1 MIKNFVILSQNLGIV
16 DDGCACRMA
25 YGHCIIKNMKISNK
39 DVEHV
44 AKLAR
49 LGLSEDEKRSLTEQ
63 LTKILGYAET
73 INKLDT
79 KNVPPTSHAIPMK
92 NVYRQDKVVAF
103 ENVKDITANA
113 PDSEDNMFSVP
124 KIME

>member
-1 MIKNFVILSQNLGIV
+1 MIWHHS
-16 DDGCACRMA
+16 
-25 YGHCIIKNMKISNK
+25 IIKSMKVTVK

-49 LGLSEDEKRSLTEQ
+49 LGMTDDEKNLFTEQ
-63 LTKILGYAET
+63 LSRILEYAET

-79 KNVPPTSHAIPMK
+79 KNVSPTSHAIPMK
-92 NVYRQDKVVAF
+92 NVFREDIAVPFKDL
-103 ENVKDITANA
+103 KDIIRNA
-113 PDSEDNMFSVP
+113 PSEASNMFSVP

>member
-1 MIKNFVILSQNLGIV
+1 MPLMYNQT
-16 DDGCACRMA
+16 MA
-25 YGHCIIKNMKISNK
+25 VTIK

-49 LGLSEDEKRSLTEQ
+49 LGLSEKEKETLVKQ
-63 LTKILGYAET
+63 LSAILDYAET

-79 KNVPPTSHAIPMK
+79 KNVAPTSHAIPMK
-92 NVYRQDKVVAF
+92 NVFRQDELKPF
-103 ENVKDITANA
+103 EDIKAILANA
-113 PDSEDNMFSVP
+113 PDERDNMFSVP